1 VLLNKDEV
9 PNMDIPKITLNFMFD
24 RLALVLEQNQ
34 YQDAMDMIED
44 FALYSRSAPVRRLP
58 LSSPCSQWPLPW

>member
-1 VLLNKDEV
+1 
-9 PNMDIPKITLNFMFD
+9 MFD

-58 LSSPCSQWPLPW
+58 LVSPCSQWPLPW

>member
-58 LSSPCSQWPLPW
+58 LSSPCSPLPW